1 MALTRLGLTEVTVN
15 EKRGVAMRRSAMVPA
30 LAVALALTGCGI
42 ETDPVAVPP
51 GPGGSAPA
59 SAPGTET
66 FVGKYTELNGTCPT
80 LDGDTARKLKLPAT
94 GKPADVNADTP
105 ISRIV
110 TCTWGT
116 GVGSV
121 SVLATIDRRTGT
133 PTAEQRT
140 AEQFEKDWQASI
152 DDGRTAASEQVSGV
166 GDKAYIGAHRD
177 RTSLV
182 LSVRASNAQLQISYG
197 VADMPPD
204 AFAATIDRNTA
215 TLVALGQDVLND
227 LA

>member
-1 MALTRLGLTEVTVN
+1 
-15 EKRGVAMRRSAMVPA
+15 MRRSAMVLAP
-30 LAVALALTGCGI
+30 AVALALTGCGI
-42 ETDPVAVPP
+42 EADPVAVPP
-51 GPGGSAPA
+51 GSSESTPA

-66 FVGKYTELNGTCPT
+66 FVGKYTKLNGTCPT
-80 LDGDTARKLKLPAT
+80 LDSDTAQKLKLPAA

-105 ISRIV
+105 ISQIV

-116 GVGSV
+116 GAGSV
-121 SVLATIDRRTGT
+121 SVLATIDRHTGT

-152 DDGRTAASEQVSGV
+152 DDGRTLAAEPVSGV

-177 RTSLV
+177 RQSLV
-182 LSVRASNAQLQISYG
+182 LSIRASNAQIQVSYG

-204 AFAATIDRNTA
+204 SFAATIDRNTA

>member
-1 MALTRLGLTEVTVN
+1 
-15 EKRGVAMRRSAMVPA
+15 MRRSAIVAA
-30 LAVALALTGCGI
+30 LAVALALPGCGI
-42 ETDPVAVPP
+42 QAEPVAVPP
-51 GPGGSAPA
+51 GSGESTPA
-59 SAPGTET
+59 SPPGTEK
-66 FVGKYTELNGTCPT
+66 FVGKYTKLNGTCPT
-80 LDGDTARKLKLPAT
+80 LDGDTAKMLKLPAT

-105 ISRIV
+105 ISQIV
-110 TCTWGT
+110 TCTWGS

-121 SVLATIDRRTGT
+121 SLLATIDRHPGT

-152 DDGRTAASEQVSGV
+152 DDGRTLAPEPVSGV
-166 GDKAYIGAHRD
+166 GDKAYIGVHRD
-177 RTSLV
+177 RQSIALSLRV
-182 LSVRASNAQLQISYG
+182 SNVQILVSYG

-204 AFAATIDRNTA
+204 SFAATIDKNTA